1 MGDRILAG
9 YRTVGVY
16 SGPIQL
22 YAGENQVV
30 TTQGVLTAG
39 QKVGLLNERE
49 ETYKFPV
56 VMEVAGKFVE
66 WDGEGEIAGVLPHAL
81 DASATG
87 YNADVDTPVIK
98 QAVLNFEAMDTDA
111 TYAEIRAAPQGPG
124 CNIVFQ
130 RLY

>member
-9 YRTVGVY
+9 GIETIGTYV
-16 SGPIQL
+16 PIQL

-39 QKVGLLNERE
+39 QNVGQLNARN
-49 ETYKFPV
+49 ETFKFPI
-56 VMEVAGKFVE
+56 VMETAGKLVE

-87 YNADVDTPVIK
+87 YNADVDTPIIK
-98 QAVLNFEAMDTDA
+98 QAVLNFEAMDTA
-111 TYAEIRAAPQGPG
+111 LTYAVVRAAPQGPG